1 MIEEQFRGYI
11 IQVGKN
17 ENDNDELIT
26 KASPED
32 YWLHLSNYPS
42 PHCLIL
48 NPSGK
53 RIHHKIVKHAAYLTK
68 KYSKHEGREKIDI
81 DITRIKFIKK
91 TNKKGLVTVTN
102 IIRTINI

>member
-1 MIEEQFRGYI
+1 MIEEEFRGYI
-11 IQVGKN
+11 IQLGKN
-17 ENDNDELIT
+17 EGENDELIT

-32 YWLHLSNYPS
+32 YWLHLSDCPS
-42 PHCLIL
+42 PHCIIL

-53 RIHHKIVKHAAYLTK
+53 RIHNKIVKHAAYLTK
-68 KYSKHEGREKIDI
+68 KHSNYASISKIKI

-102 IIRTINI
+102 IIKTINI

>member
-17 ENDNDELIT
+17 ENENDELIS

-32 YWLHLSNYPS
+32 YWLHLSDVPS
-42 PHCLIL
+42 PHCIIL
-48 NPSGK
+48 NPSKK
-53 RIHHKIVKHAAYLTK
+53 RIHNKVVKHAAYLTK
-68 KYSKHEGREKIDI
+68 KHSKYANIPKIKIDV
-81 DITRIKFIKK
+81 TRIKFIEK

-102 IIRTINI
+102 INKTINI